1 MQKYQTAAARMMLAL
16 VFLGLV
22 VLKLAAITSQ
32 PDGYLQYQ
40 MTLGQFG
47 LPGVFAPLLILL
59 QLIGGLALLVGY
71 KTKLFARIL
80 MGLAFFMALVL
91 GRIIPDVFF
100 LYLGIAGGM
109 LLLSS
114 YPQTACSLDNLKK

>member
-16 VFLGLV
+16 VFLGV
-22 VLKLAAITSQ
+22 VLLKLSTIMST

-47 LPGVFAPLLILL
+47 LPSIFAPLLILI
-59 QLIGGLALLVGY
+59 QLVGGVALFVGF
-71 KTKLFARIL
+71 KTQLAARIL
-80 MGLAFFMALVL
+80 AVLAIFLAIVL
-91 GRIIPDVFF
+91 SKASFDLLF

-109 LLLSS
+109 LLLSI
-114 YPQTACSLDNLKK
+114 YPQTSCSIDNLKK

>member
-1 MQKYQTAAARMMLAL
+1 MQKYQTVAARMMLAL
-16 VFLGLV
+16 VFLGIVL
-22 VLKLAAITSQ
+22 LKLGTIMST

-47 LPGVFAPLLILL
+47 LPSIFAPLLILI
-59 QLIGGLALLVGY
+59 QFVGGLALFVGF
-71 KTKLFARIL
+71 KTQLAARV
-80 MGLAFFMALVL
+80 LAVL
-91 GRIIPDVFF
+91 AIFLAIVLSKASFDLLF

-109 LLLSS
+109 LLLSI

>member
-16 VFLGLV
+16 VFLGV
-22 VLKLAAITSQ
+22 VLLKLSTIMST

-47 LPGVFAPLLILL
+47 LPSIFAPLLILI
-59 QLIGGLALLVGY
+59 QLVGGVALFVGF
-71 KTKLFARIL
+71 KTQLAARIL
-80 MGLAFFMALVL
+80 AVLAIFLAIVL
-91 GRIIPDVFF
+91 SKASFDLLF

-109 LLLSS
+109 LLLSV
-114 YPQTACSLDNLKK
+114 YPQTSCSIDNLKK

>member
-16 VFLGLV
+16 VFLGV
-22 VLKLAAITSQ
+22 VLLKLSTIMST

-47 LPGVFAPLLILL
+47 LPSIFAPLLILI
-59 QLIGGLALLVGY
+59 QLVGGVALFVGF
-71 KTKLFARIL
+71 KTQLAARIL
-80 MGLAFFMALVL
+80 AALALFLAVVL
-91 GRIIPDVFF
+91 SKASFDLLF

-109 LLLSS
+109 LLLSV
-114 YPQTACSLDNLKK
+114 YPQTSCSIDNLKK